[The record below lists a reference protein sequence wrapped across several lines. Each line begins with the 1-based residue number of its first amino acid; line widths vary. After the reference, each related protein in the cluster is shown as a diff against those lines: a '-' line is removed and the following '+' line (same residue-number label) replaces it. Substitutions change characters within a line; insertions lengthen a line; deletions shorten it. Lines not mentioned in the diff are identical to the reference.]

1 MKANR
6 EFELLLTRG
15 GSEPAFLA
23 DRRRRDRLEVVS
35 IETGEVV
42 FFWELPARTAAK
54 LRRQLQEDLVTLD
67 AEAFLEAWSGLD
79 AAQGD
84 EG

>member
-6 EFELLLTRG
+6 EFELLVSRG

-42 FFWELPARTAAK
+42 FFWELPARDAAK
-54 LRRQLQEDLVTLD
+54 LRRQLLEDLATLD
-67 AEAFLEAWSGLD
+67 ASEFMAAWSD
-79 AAQGD
+79 RERA
-84 EG
+84 

>member
-1 MKANR
+1 MRANR

-23 DRRRRDRLEVVS
+23 GPRRRDRLEVVS

-42 FFWELPARTAAK
+42 FFWELPARAAAK
-54 LRRQLQEDLVTLD
+54 LRRQLQEDLITLD
-67 AEAFLEAWSGLD
+67 AEAFVEAWSGHD
-79 AAQGD
+79 APEEDAG
-84 EG
+84 